1 MTCIQPRSEWINCQ
15 ALSLGWGMCFFQCK
29 TPRIIFQVKYHKVW
43 VSSSLNPRLS
53 PSLMFYSRWPCT
65 CLLEVWTGFKNTP
78 CSGGVSVFMI
88 IVRIIWCALKGV
100 REYIMLTGLPT
111 EVLHCLSAWP
121 LCFANNA
128 EPRRHDQKGSLTQK
142 LCFCSDFNDCV
153 FLELLLCAV
162 SSAQHCGDSKKGRRG
177 FCHQDLS
184 C

>member
-1 MTCIQPRSEWINCQ
+1 
-15 ALSLGWGMCFFQCK
+15 MCFFQCK

-43 VSSSLNPRLS
+43 VPSSLNPRLS

-88 IVRIIWCALKGV
+88 IVRIISCALKGV

-121 LCFANNA
+121 LYFSNNA
-128 EPRRHDQKGSLTQK
+128 EPRCHDQKGSLTQR
-142 LCFCSDFNDCV
+142 LFLFRFQWLCV
-153 FLELLLCAV
+153 FGAPTMCSIFYSALWRQQERQEGLLPPGPFLLV
-162 SSAQHCGDSKKGRRG
+162 GR
-177 FCHQDLS
+177 
-184 C
+184 